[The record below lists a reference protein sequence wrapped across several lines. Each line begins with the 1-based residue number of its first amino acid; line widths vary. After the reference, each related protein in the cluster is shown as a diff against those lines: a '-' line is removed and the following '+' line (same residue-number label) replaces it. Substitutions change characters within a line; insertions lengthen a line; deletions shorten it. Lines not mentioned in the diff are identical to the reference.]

1 MIERPNNILQ
11 ALPHLHDGQW
21 YTFTNVNK
29 PTYASL
35 KILDTN
41 FSKPTKEQL
50 ETKLLELQ
58 EEYDNTIS
66 KKASVKK
73 KLEDLGLTTDEI
85 KEAFN
90 L

>member
-66 KKASVKK
+66 KKASVMEGIEPEKR
-73 KLEDLGLTTDEI
+73 
-85 KEAFN
+85 
-90 L
+90 